1 MNVNKQNFKRLA
13 KIIDLDA
20 IREQRFDSAVSKVS
34 AFMDLH
40 YDYLYGSDMTA
51 TIALH
56 HSSRVNGDSVP
67 DPDME
72 FRVHFEYKTVRA
84 LTYQDSFG
92 YQDVVRSNGTIDT
105 ALQRKL
111 DRFAAQWLKNL
122 YDQGH
127 RLDGADKDGMTLAV
141 IDEGGMTVQQD
152 VGPEQLHDTL
162 FSILKS

>member
-20 IREQRFDSAVSKVS
+20 IREQRFDSAVSKS
-34 AFMDLH
+34 GAYMDLH
-40 YDYLYGSDMTA
+40 YDYLYGSDLTA

-56 HSSRVNGDSVP
+56 HSYRVNGDSVP

-72 FRVHFEYKTVRA
+72 FRVHFEHKTVRA
-84 LTYQDSFG
+84 MTYQDSFG
-92 YQDVVRSNGTIDT
+92 YQDVVRSNGSIDT

-111 DRFAAQWLKNL
+111 DRFAALWLKNL
-122 YDQGH
+122 HDQGH
-127 RLDGADKDGMTLAV
+127 RLDGGG
-141 IDEGGMTVQQD
+141 EGGMTLVVMDEGGASVQEN

-162 FSILKS
+162 SSIFGS